1 MKKALVGALVMVAL
15 ASGWQSEAESMV
27 VDDLFYGGSDYGSP
41 IGIVAEEDVIG
52 TDEKYDVSRMD
63 VSISPSTISVSI
75 YSSFFDNIGSDPG
88 PVVPGVP
95 SVPGAYL
102 GDFFISTDDWSPF
115 GSASSF
121 YNTDVAA
128 NGEDWEYVLVFDVHD
143 GTSDAGDLNLYAVD
157 DSRIIKSGPGVT
169 QSYRLD
175 QEVLYNVEGLDS
187 LASLATGT
195 WSISSGKDFLTLT
208 ISNDVLGLSLDDF
221 AMRWTMT
228 CANDIIEGG
237 SSVPEPATVLLFGSG
252 LLGLAGT
259 GWRRKKK

>member
-1 MKKALVGALVMVAL
+1 MKKALVGALVVVAL
-15 ASGWQSEAESMV
+15 ASGWQSDAASMV
-27 VDDLFYGGSDYGSP
+27 IDDLYYGGSDWGSP
-41 IGIVAEEDVIG
+41 KGIVAEKDVNG
-52 TDEKYDVSRMD
+52 TDAKYDVSGMD
-63 VSISPSTISVSI
+63 VDISSGSISVNI

-88 PVVPGVP
+88 
-95 SVPGAYL
+95 SNTPGAYL

-121 YNTDVAA
+121 YDTDVAA

-143 GTSDAGDLNLYAVD
+143 GTSTSGDLNLYAVD
-157 DSRIIKSGPGVT
+157 DSKITNSGPGVT

-175 QEVLYNVEGLDS
+175 QEVLYNGS
-187 LASLATGT
+187 GQTSLATGA

-208 ISNDVLGLSLDDF
+208 INNVLDLSIDDF

-237 SSVPEPATVLLFGSG
+237 SPVPEPATILLFGAG
-252 LLGLAGT
+252 LAGLAGT
-259 GWRRKKK
+259 GLRRKK